1 VDHAEAR
8 DVLELAAVEPGGLA
22 RLMAGDTP
30 EAAALAGHLAGCA
43 ECTQEMARL
52 RRVAGIVRGV
62 VRTTPPPELRER
74 TLAFV
79 RAVGRD
85 RSPAR
90 AATAPA
96 ATALA
101 AGSAPAIRRGTM
113 VAVGPA
119 TASAPAPA
127 VRGMSGWRR
136 FAAIAAVVAL
146 AVAGTSVAVVQ
157 SLAVADRDA
166 TIRQQAEDVSD
177 LATVTAWTLRLSAQ
191 PDARRV
197 ALTAP
202 GAPNQQGTLVFSP
215 ATHDLVVV
223 ATGLSQPPAGQEF
236 RCWVESG
243 GSRKGV
249 GKMFFGG
256 GIAYWVGPAPVVSGL
271 SRDATFGVSLVD
283 LAAPGVQRDPV
294 LVGEL

>member
-8 DVLELAAVEPGGLA
+8 EILELAAVEPGGLA
-22 RLMAGDTP
+22 RLMAGDTA

-43 ECTQEMARL
+43 NCTQEMARL

-74 TLAFV
+74 SLAFV

-85 RSPAR
+85 RSPGAG
-90 AATAPA
+90 
-96 ATALA
+96 ALA
-101 AGSAPAIRRGTM
+101 IASQPAVRRGTL
-113 VAVGPA
+113 VAAERAAVSEPGPGVPRVG
-119 TASAPAPA
+119 
-127 VRGMSGWRR
+127 GWRR
-136 FAAIAAVVAL
+136 FAAVAAVVAL

-157 SLAVADRDA
+157 SLAVADRDV
-166 TIRQQAEDVSD
+166 TIRQQADAVTD

-223 ATGLSQPPAGQEF
+223 ATGLPNPPAGQEF
-236 RCWVESG
+236 RCWVELG
-243 GSRKGV
+243 GARKGV

-256 GIAYWVGPAPVVSGL
+256 GIAYWVGAAPAVSGL
-271 SRDATFGVSLVD
+271 SGNARFGVSLVD
-283 LAAPGVQRDPV
+283 PAAPGVQRAPA

>member
-8 DVLELAAVEPGGLA
+8 EILELAAVEPGGLA

-43 ECTQEMARL
+43 DCTQEMARL

-90 AATAPA
+90 AAATVAIGSPA
-96 ATALA
+96 AT
-101 AGSAPAIRRGTM
+101 RRGTM
-113 VAVGPA
+113 VAAGPA
-119 TASAPAPA
+119 TVSEPTLA
-127 VRGMSGWRR
+127 VRRVGGWRR
-136 FAAIAAVVAL
+136 FAAVAAVVAL

-157 SLAVADRDA
+157 SIAVADRDA
-166 TIRQQAEDVSD
+166 TIREQAEAVTD

-223 ATGLSQPPAGQEF
+223 ATGLPNPPAGQEF
-236 RCWVESG
+236 RCWVELG
-243 GSRKGV
+243 GARKGV

-271 SRDATFGVSLVD
+271 SGDATFGVSLVD

>member
-1 VDHAEAR
+1 VDHAEACEI
-8 DVLELAAVEPGGLA
+8 LELAAVEPGGLA

-43 ECTQEMARL
+43 DCTQEMARL

-90 AATAPA
+90 AAA
-96 ATALA
+96 ALGP
-101 AGSAPAIRRGTM
+101 GSPPAIRHGTM
-113 VAVGPA
+113 VAAVP
-119 TASAPAPA
+119 TTTSEPAPA
-127 VRGMSGWRR
+127 VRSVSGWRR
-136 FAAIAAVVAL
+136 FAAIAAIVAL

-166 TIRQQAEDVSD
+166 TIRQQAEAVTD

-202 GAPNQQGTLVFSP
+202 GAPDQQGTLVFSP

-223 ATGLSQPPAGQEF
+223 ATGLQNPPAGQEF

-256 GIAYWVGPAPVVSGL
+256 GIAYWVGPAPAVSGV

-294 LVGEL
+294 LVGRL

>member
-8 DVLELAAVEPGGLA
+8 EILELAAVEPGGLA

-30 EAAALAGHLAGCA
+30 DAAALAGHLAGCD

-85 RSPAR
+85 RSPVR
-90 AATAPA
+90 ASATVGAPA
-96 ATALA
+96 A
-101 AGSAPAIRRGTM
+101 IRHGTM
-113 VAVGPA
+113 VAPA
-119 TASAPAPA
+119 APAIAPTRPARARSAP
-127 VRGMSGWRR
+127 RWREL
-136 FAAIAAVVAL
+136 AMAAVIAL
-146 AVAGTSVAVVQ
+146 AVGGTGVAVVQ
-157 SLAVADRDA
+157 TVAV
-166 TIRQQAEDVSD
+166 RQQEEAVTD
-177 LATVTAWTLRLSAQ
+177 LATVTAWTLRVSAA

-197 ALTAP
+197 ALAAP
-202 GAPNQQGTLVFSP
+202 GAPNQRGTLVFSP

-223 ATGLSQPPAGQEF
+223 ATGLPNAPAGHEY

-243 GSRKGV
+243 GARTGV

-256 GIAYWVGPAPVVSGL
+256 GISYWVGPAPVVSGL
-271 SRDATFGVSLVD
+271 SGGATFGVSLVD
-283 LAAPGVQRDPV
+283 LGAPGAQGDPV

>member
-8 DVLELAAVEPGGLA
+8 EILELAAVEPGGLA

-30 EAAALAGHLAGCA
+30 EASALAGHLAGCA
-43 ECTQEMARL
+43 DCTQEMAHL

-85 RSPAR
+85 RSPATASPATAS
-90 AATAPA
+90 AATASVAMGP
-96 ATALA
+96 
-101 AGSAPAIRRGTM
+101 GPAIRRGTM
-113 VAVGPA
+113 VA
-119 TASAPAPA
+119 PAPA
-127 VRGMSGWRR
+127 AATAPSRAARPDRSWRR
-136 FAAIAAVVAL
+136 LAMAAVIAL
-146 AVAGTSVAVVQ
+146 AVGGTTVAVIQ
-157 SLAVADRDA
+157 TLAV
-166 TIRQQAEDVSD
+166 RQQEEAVSD
-177 LATVTAWTLRLSAQ
+177 LATVTAWTLRVSAQ

-197 ALTAP
+197 DLTASNAS
-202 GAPNQQGTLVFSP
+202 GQYGMLVFSP
-215 ATHDLVVV
+215 ATRELVVV
-223 ATGLSQPPAGQEF
+223 AMGLPNPPAGHEF

-243 GSRKGV
+243 GTRQAV

-256 GIAYWVGPAPVVSGL
+256 GVSYWVGRPPAVSGL
-271 SRDATFGVSLVD
+271 SGRATFGVSLVD
-283 LAAPGVQRDPV
+283 LASPAAQSDPV